1 MAAGKIFEVIIT
13 VLLLNLDTLHGVD
26 GRGYSFTYVLEARH
40 VECFHE
46 RLVNGSRLEV
56 DYQVKAF
63 AAAAKILLCAA
74 I

>member
-1 MAAGKIFEVIIT
+1 MAAQKVFEVIIT
-13 VLLLNLDTLHGVD
+13 VLWLNVYSLLGVD

-56 DYQVKAF
+56 DYQVNAF
-63 AAAAKILLCAA
+63 AAAAKPYCVQQ
-74 I
+74 